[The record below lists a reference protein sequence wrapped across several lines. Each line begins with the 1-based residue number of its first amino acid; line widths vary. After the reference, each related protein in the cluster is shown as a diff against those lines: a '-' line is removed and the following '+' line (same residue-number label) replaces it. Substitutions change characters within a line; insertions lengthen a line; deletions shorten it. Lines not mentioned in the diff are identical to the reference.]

1 VLVCP
6 NVVGLYLSLF
16 LSLIAACVASCTVQ
30 ALGESAMISNDAVE
44 WTTRS
49 SYSQFYRSCV

>member
-6 NVVGLYLSLF
+6 NDIDLYLSLF

-30 ALGESAMISNDAVE
+30 ALERSAMISNDAVE
-44 WTTRS
+44 
-49 SYSQFYRSCV
+49 